1 MPKVSV
7 IVPVYGVEKYIER
20 CARSLFEQT
29 LDDMEFIFVDDCTTD
44 ESISVLKNV
53 IKDYPNR
60 VAQTRIFYHEKNMG
74 LPIARQT
81 GIKEA
86 SGDFIAH
93 CDSDDWVDR
102 DMYELMYTNAIHDNA
117 DIAVCDYYHDSGTE
131 KTHITALHTT
141 NKNEYLINLLYQI
154 DSWAVW
160 NKIVRASLYEGVVY
174 PVNNMGEDMAIM
186 CQLVHKAQKITYCD
200 KALYHYF
207 LNPLSITKIVDKD
220 KVLLSYQQAVANVKL
235 VEIYFSQSADTG
247 ILCGIDYLK
256 FRQRNILY
264 KLLRE
269 DKYYKIWSNAY
280 TDINKRI
287 FLDRKIPWK
296 EKLVFVLFHFR
307 LFRKC
312 YCS

>member
-7 IVPVYGVEKYIER
+7 IIPIYGVEKYIER

-44 ESISVLKNV
+44 MSISILENV
-53 IKDYPNR
+53 INDYPNR
-60 VAQTRIFYHEKNMG
+60 AAQTRICHHEKNMG

-86 SGDFIAH
+86 TGDFIAH

-102 DMYELMYTNAIHDNA
+102 DMYELMYSNAIRENA
-117 DIAVCDYYHDSGTE
+117 DIAVCDYYRDSGRE

-141 NKNEYLINLLYQI
+141 NKHECLINLLYQI

-160 NKIVRASLYEGVVY
+160 NKIVRTSLYKGIVY

-186 CQLVHKAQKITYCD
+186 CQLVHKAEKITYCD
-200 KALYHYF
+200 KAFYHYF
-207 LNPLSITKIVDKD
+207 LNPLSITRNAGKD
-220 KVLLSYQQAVANVKL
+220 KVLLSFKQAVANVKL
-235 VEIYFSQSADTG
+235 VENDFSQCTDG
-247 ILCGIDYLK
+247 DILRGIDYLK
-256 FRQRNILY
+256 FRQRNLLR

-269 DKYYKIWSNAY
+269 DKYYKIWKS
-280 TDINKRI
+280 T
-287 FLDRKIPWK
+287 
-296 EKLVFVLFHFR
+296 
-307 LFRKC
+307 
-312 YCS
+312 

>member
-86 SGDFIAH
+86 TGDFIAH
-93 CDSDDWVDR
+93 CDSDDWVDS
-102 DMYELMYTNAIHDNA
+102 DMYELMYSNAILENA

-186 CQLVHKAQKITYCD
+186 CQLVHKAPKITYCD

-207 LNPLSITKIVDKD
+207 LNPLSITRIIDRDKL
-220 KVLLSYQQAVANVKL
+220 LLSFKQAVANVEL
-235 VEIYFSQSADTG
+235 VENIFSQCTDEG
-247 ILCGIDYLK
+247 ILRGIDYLK
-256 FRQRNILY
+256 FRQRNFLI

-269 DKYYKIWSNAY
+269 DKYYKIWNS
-280 TDINKRI
+280 TFSDINKRI
-287 FLDRKIPWK
+287 FLDCKIPWK
-296 EKLVFVLFHFR
+296 EKFIFVLLHFR
-307 LFRKC
+307 FFRKY
-312 YCS
+312 YCN